1 MTARGYIFAIA
12 AAVVVLL
19 AVVTLLRQH
28 KLRERHAIWWLAA
41 GTVALLAGVFPQTL
55 EHAAKTVGIELPV
68 NLVFFVSIA
77 ILFLVSLQHSA
88 ELTTLESKVRT
99 LAETVVIQQM
109 RIDQLTDNG
118 TQAPI
123 ATDAPTSTDL
133 PDSTGV
139 PGAE

>member
-28 KLRERHAIWWLAA
+28 KLRERHAIWWLVA

-55 EHAAKTVGIELPV
+55 EHAAKFVGVVLPV
-68 NLVFFVSIA
+68 NLVFFISIA

-88 ELTTLESKVRT
+88 ELTTLEAKVRT
-99 LAETVVIQQM
+99 LAETVVLQQM
-109 RIDQLTDNG
+109 RLDQLAGDG
-118 TQAPI
+118 TPASLAADAPEP
-123 ATDAPTSTDL
+123 TDAP
-133 PDSTGV
+133 
-139 PGAE
+139 GAE